1 MHTQIIYT
9 SIIAYFVLYPTL
21 ITLITLSH
29 EITTHAYFLQNELA
43 AVFMIMAAM
52 TSSER
57 AKEDN
62 HVLSSSSNTISGI
75 EGSDLIQRDG
85 ALG

>member
-9 SIIAYFVLYPTL
+9 SIIAYFVLYP
-21 ITLITLSH
+21 TLITLSH

-62 HVLSSSSNTISGI
+62 HALSSSSNTISGI